1 MNLASLFEIEQK
13 PNENLKSYPK
23 RFMEIRLKTEDCS
36 SNWVAMMNGIK
47 NLGIWTSIAKRKPN
61 SFDDL
66 LDRFDKYITM
76 EDLEFLLKNSYQS

>member
-36 SNWVAMMNGIK
+36 SN
-47 NLGIWTSIAKRKPN
+47 
-61 SFDDL
+61 
-66 LDRFDKYITM
+66 
-76 EDLEFLLKNSYQS
+76 